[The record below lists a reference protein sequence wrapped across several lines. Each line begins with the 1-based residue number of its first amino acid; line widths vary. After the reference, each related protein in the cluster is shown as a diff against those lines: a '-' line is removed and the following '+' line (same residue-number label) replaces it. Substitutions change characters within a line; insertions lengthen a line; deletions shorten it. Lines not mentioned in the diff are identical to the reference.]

1 MVLRNVRKKKPQRY
15 LHVYL
20 LPRMSWFWSSSA
32 QALRGWT
39 LWSGFR
45 FRRKWRHPWGK
56 ILENSKKWRENW
68 SSWTSQG
75 KARKFKSPQLQGC
88 KKSSLIMRRAQNLKK
103 CPYFFTLTVKQI
115 GRLFFKF
122 LWPSQN
128 IWTLMSAYPLNLA
141 AFEWHTFWYIYVLFL
156 FFRILM
162 LQKKPKI

>member
-1 MVLRNVRKKKPQRY
+1 MNNIFFVFLKDFKEAACDKNEAKNIS
-15 LHVYL
+15 L
-20 LPRMSWFWSSSA
+20 LYNLPGVA
-32 QALRGWT
+32 GP
-39 LWSGFR
+39 SGTGNGAIP
-45 FRRKWRHPWGK
+45 KVNCAK
-56 ILENSKKWRENW
+56 IQKKWRENW